1 MSKTGQSQ
9 SASDTEKRGG
19 TSLPSFPGVNP
30 ADLERM
36 FEVNRSLMQNML
48 DINRSLFEFVD
59 ERFKADVAVFDEIC
73 KCKDWQEASKV
84 QARFMSSLTQ
94 QYFDQTMKLTEAA
107 TKMLASQRAAVRE

>member
-9 SASDTEKRGG
+9 SASEPEKRGG

-59 ERFKADVAVFDEIC
+59 ARFKEDVSTFDELC

-84 QARFMSSLTQ
+84 QTRFMSGLTQ
-94 QYFDQTMKLTEAA
+94 QYFDQSVKLMETA
-107 TKMLASQRAAVRE
+107 TKMLASQRALGRD

>member
-36 FEVNRSLMQNML
+36 FEVNRSMMQNIL
-48 DINRSLFEFVD
+48 DINRGLFEVLD
-59 ERFKADVAVFDEIC
+59 ARFKEDIATFDELC

-84 QARFMSSLTQ
+84 QTRFMSGLTQ
-94 QYFDQTMKLTEAA
+94 QYFDQSVKLMEAA
-107 TKMLASQRAAVRE
+107 AKMLATHRTLSRD